1 VALTDVTLHF
11 LQGGANFDPPAK
23 ELHWKE
29 HVRTHLVMTP
39 KALVPIE
46 QLKRELDQAEGAAKA
61 EAQCIQL
68 GDKMKALLIPDG
80 ELDITPLDNRKKN
93 VELEEPITW
102 RWDIVAS
109 EVGPHLLSLNVTAYV
124 DTRTQGGGYRTVQQD
139 PPLFDDYINVSATQ
153 WELFTDFVAHR
164 WSVLVPIFLTILTA
178 IIIPFA
184 LPWWKR
190 RNQPD
195 ELRDRSSGAPRD
207 DRWL

>member
-1 VALTDVTLHF
+1 
-11 LQGGANFDPPAK
+11 
-23 ELHWKE
+23 
-29 HVRTHLVMTP
+29 
-39 KALVPIE
+39 
-46 QLKRELDQAEGAAKA
+46 
-61 EAQCIQL
+61 
-68 GDKMKALLIPDG
+68 MKALLIPDG
-80 ELDITPLDNRKKN
+80 ELDIIPLDNRKKD
-93 VELEEPITW
+93 VKLEEPITW
-102 RWDIVAS
+102 RWDIVAR

-153 WELFTDFVAHR
+153 WELFTNFVADR

-178 IIIPFA
+178 IIIPFV

-207 DRWL
+207 DRWI